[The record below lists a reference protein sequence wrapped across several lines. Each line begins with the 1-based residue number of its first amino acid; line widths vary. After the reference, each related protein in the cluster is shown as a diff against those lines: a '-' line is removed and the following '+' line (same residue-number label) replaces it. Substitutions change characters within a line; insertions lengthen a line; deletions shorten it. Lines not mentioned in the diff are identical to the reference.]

1 MPLGALP
8 LGLSGRES
16 EPEPGL
22 PLGLL
27 ESDLLESVASDE
39 VSPLVVSSV
48 ASSEAVSLSEVSPS

>member
-8 LGLSGRES
+8 LGLSGR

-39 VSPLVVSSV
+39 VSPSVVSSV
-48 ASSEAVSLSEVSPS
+48 ASSEAVSLSEASLS